1 MVLSEFAGVSMP
13 DWIDALLRVIF
24 IVALMTIMAFALIYL
39 ERKILARFQ
48 ARVGPTRTGPIG
60 TLQSIAMR
68 SSS

>member
-13 DWIDALLRVIF
+13 DWIDALLRIIF

-48 ARVGPTRTGPIG
+48 ARVGPPAPD
-60 TLQSIAMR
+60 QSAR
-68 SSS
+68 CSQSPTPSS